1 MAIPIHIEGLEQVL
15 NIFWMQIDVIIFYSL
30 LKLIKLKCAILISV
44 KDFELPS
51 KPN

>member
-1 MAIPIHIEGLEQVL
+1 MTIPIHIEGLEQVL

-30 LKLIKLKCAILISV
+30 LKLIKLKSAILISV